1 MNDFNLLTDEQK
13 LDCCK
18 ALANSMQMTIQV
30 YVHTNEIE
38 NLPIDA
44 VLDSLMMLAAA
55 GLAYQD
61 QEAKQ
66 EYISK
71 AVSLLRKVTN
81 TELT

>member
-13 LDCCK
+13 LDCCQ
-18 ALANSMQMTIQV
+18 ALTNSMQMTIQV
-30 YVHTNEIE
+30 YVQTNEIE
-38 NLPIDA
+38 NLPITA
-44 VLDSLMMLAAA
+44 VLDSLVMLAAA
-55 GLAYQD
+55 GLANQD

-66 EYISK
+66 EYISN